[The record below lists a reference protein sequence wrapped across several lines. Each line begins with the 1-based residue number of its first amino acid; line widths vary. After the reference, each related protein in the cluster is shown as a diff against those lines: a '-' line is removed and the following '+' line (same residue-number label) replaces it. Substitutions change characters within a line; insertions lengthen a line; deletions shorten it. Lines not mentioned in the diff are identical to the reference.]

1 MTLTK
6 IGYMTCLLACS
17 TYVHANTPSSELTWS
32 LGIATISQDQGY
44 VDVGNETNLI
54 PIVGLQYGNFSLLGP
69 RASYQFFANQTLEIS
84 AVANL
89 RFDGYEQADS
99 DIFKG
104 MEDRDMS
111 FDAGVEAEIDTQF
124 GEFGVEFTHDISST
138 HKGYQLS
145 ASYGVPFMLNNG
157 RIMPYIGANYQS
169 DDLVDYYFGVMQNE
183 TISTRQFYQPGATT
197 SFEIGVNSTWMFNK
211 KHMIKAD
218 ISYLSYGSDI
228 KDSPLIDKSGS
239 AQILVGYAYVF

>member
-1 MTLTK
+1 MTLMK
-6 IGYMTCLLACS
+6 FGYVACLLTCATCA
-17 TYVHANTPSSELTWS
+17 HANEPSSEFTWS
-32 LGIATISQDQGY
+32 LGIAAISQDQGY

-69 RASYQFFANQTLEIS
+69 RASYKFFANQTLEIS
-84 AVANL
+84 AIANL
-89 RFDGYEQADS
+89 RFDGYEEADG

-104 MEDRDMS
+104 MDDRDMS
-111 FDAGVEAEIDTQF
+111 FDAGIEAEIDMQF

-138 HKGYQLS
+138 HKGYELS